1 MPTTRGCYN
10 RRGADAARRSIL
22 DSTGRFWKTADLDA
36 APSTSRRLLAEL
48 AHQGELRNIRRG
60 LYWRG
65 TKTPLGMAPPS
76 PAVLA
81 EQLAGGKG
89 IGPAGLS
96 AANALRLSTQV
107 PRRADY
113 ALVGRPPSGGGIVHF
128 VDRSSRRARAESAL
142 SSTDV
147 AALEVL
153 DGWDRLIETVP
164 SEAVDRLVEL
174 MRSGSIDARRLAR
187 ASATEP
193 GSSRAR
199 LGYLLRRSGF
209 PDLAIEVPPA
219 DPRVTAR
226 ALAGLPTV

>member
-1 MPTTRGCYN
+1 MPVTRGRYN
-10 RRGADAARRSIL
+10 RRGADTARRSIL

-36 APSTSRRLLAEL
+36 APSTSGRLLAEL
-48 AHQGELRNIRRG
+48 VRKGELRHIRKG

-76 PAVLA
+76 PAALA
-81 EQLAGGKG
+81 EQLAAGKG

-96 AANALRLSTQV
+96 AANALRLSTQL
-107 PRRADY
+107 PRHADY
-113 ALVGRPPSGGGIVHF
+113 ALVGRPPSGGDMVHF

-153 DGWDRLIETVP
+153 DGWDRVIEIAP
-164 SEAVDRLVEL
+164 SQAMDRLAQL
-174 MRSGSIDARRLAR
+174 IRSGSIDARRLAR

-209 PDLAIEVPPA
+209 PDLANEVPPA
-219 DPRVTAR
+219 DPRVEVR
-226 ALAGLPTV
+226 ALAGLPPV